1 MKYVHA
7 FITANLLFTAPAMA
21 VPTNIGSV
29 GDIHFTLNVMAAT
42 CELEKDNID
51 VDMGSVVLQR
61 PVKVGKELNQKSFRI
76 DLINCAY
83 AAKAYVT
90 MDGTADATDSSLFAL
105 DSGGAT
111 GIALKI
117 KTRDG
122 VQQYPFSTDST
133 PVGHLIWFDETNK
146 LNYVAS
152 YVPVKPEVTV
162 GKANAT
168 INFSITYE

>member
-1 MKYVHA
+1 
-7 FITANLLFTAPAMA
+7 
-21 VPTNIGSV
+21 
-29 GDIHFTLNVMAAT
+29 
-42 CELEKDNID
+42 
-51 VDMGSVVLQR
+51 
-61 PVKVGKELNQKSFRI
+61 
-76 DLINCAY
+76 
-83 AAKAYVT
+83 AYVT

-133 PVGHLIWFDETNK
+133 PVGHLIWFDGTNK

>member
-76 DLINCAY
+76 
-83 AAKAYVT
+83 VRMPRRPT
-90 MDGTADATDSSLFAL
+90 
-105 DSGGAT
+105 
-111 GIALKI
+111 
-117 KTRDG
+117 
-122 VQQYPFSTDST
+122 
-133 PVGHLIWFDETNK
+133 
-146 LNYVAS
+146 
-152 YVPVKPEVTV
+152 
-162 GKANAT
+162 
-168 INFSITYE
+168 